1 MFLRNAWYVAAWER
15 EVGDSPLAVKV
26 LGEQL
31 ALYRRASGRYGALAD
46 ACPHRKVPL
55 SMGRVCG
62 EAIECGYHGLV
73 FDESG
78 ACVRAPFDGL
88 PPRGAQVDAHPVEA
102 RYGLLWVWM
111 GDPALADPARIFPA
125 EHWGDPQWGS
135 TDGDDMVFACNYLHI
150 TDNLLD
156 PSHVAWVHPGSF
168 AGDGSDETPLEVTI
182 GDSGVTVWRW
192 MLDTAPAPFY
202 APFLRFDGNCDRK
215 QQYEM
220 RYPCHALIKAYISPA
235 GHGGEGQELH
245 PDAFVM
251 DSFNFLTPVDE
262 RTTRYFWFQMR
273 NFAPNDDE
281 VSKRFAASVRAA
293 FEEDRTIL
301 EASQRGMDSSTR
313 PSINLR
319 TDSGGIRFRHRL
331 GQLIEAESQH

>member
-88 PPRGAQVDAHPVEA
+88 PPRGARVDAHPVEA

-111 GDPALADPARIFPA
+111 GDPVLADPARIFPA